1 MHNIN
6 IVLNNSIPT
15 LEIKPM
21 SPSLSIP
28 SSKPEESTP
37 SNHRHLPHLVEDAI
51 PPQYGDGAA
60 IVLPFSDGEIHSHEQ
75 GDFTL

>member
-28 SSKPEESTP
+28 SSKPEESTS
-37 SNHRHLPHLVEDAI
+37 SNHRHLPHLVEDAV
-51 PPQYGDGAA
+51 PPQDGDGAA
-60 IVLPFSDGEIHSHEQ
+60 IVLTFNESKVHSQ
-75 GDFTL
+75 R